1 MMKIASRRSRV
12 MIALAAA
19 LVLAGSAAEAR
30 VGREQVEALPL
41 QGRSLAAVS
50 LYTPGASVDALATEE
65 AKHGAAKRFGE
76 RRRVRGPRHEG
87 LVGAE

>member
-1 MMKIASRRSRV
+1 VAG
-12 MIALAAA
+12 AL
-19 LVLAGSAAEAR
+19 R
-30 VGREQVEALPL
+30 
-41 QGRSLAAVS
+41 
-50 LYTPGASVDALATEE
+50 TGASPTPARGHGLEQTPAHDE